1 MALEPGK
8 QLGRYKI
15 VGLLGS
21 GGMGE
26 VYRALDERLGRSVAI
41 KILPSRLAT
50 DSAALKRLERE
61 ARTLAALSHPNIL
74 AIHDVGMNQDS
85 VFFVM
90 ELLEGQSLREMISFA
105 ALPWKKAIETA
116 IPIVEALSAA
126 HSKGVVHS
134 DLKPENVFVTSEG
147 LVKILDFGLA
157 RVQRSVTDSSASSI
171 QTESTVVAGTLP
183 YMAPEQLRGKSPDV
197 RSDVFAFGCLLFEMI
212 AGHSP
217 FLRDS
222 SAEVISAILN
232 EESPRVPQNLR
243 EAAPELEHLIGHC
256 LEKNPE
262 RRFQS
267 ARDIA
272 ITLQGILRVASGSLP
287 EVSSASRTKRSQKQ
301 LNSLAVLPFENAG
314 GDTAAEYLSDGIT
327 EGIINSLSQLPRLK
341 VIARTTVFHYR
352 NKNVDPL
359 EIGRLLKVGA
369 VLTGRVVQ
377 QGDRLMIGTE
387 LMDVNNGWHL
397 WGDQYNRSFNDMF
410 DLQSDIVQQ
419 ITNQL
424 RVKLTGKEKK
434 LLKKKPTE
442 NSEAYR
448 HYLRGRYAWNR
459 RTQESFKSAIEHFN
473 QAIQADPLFAL
484 AYSGLSDSY
493 ALLGDFGVANASP
506 REMFSMARAAVDKAL
521 EIDDSLAEAHT
532 SLAHLKMHGFQ
543 WRDAEREYQK
553 SIQLNPGYA
562 TAHHWYFLFLTM
574 SGRFNEALK
583 EMDRAQ
589 ELDPLSLIIQTDI
602 ASCYYFNGQF
612 DRAIELLRM
621 VQELDPNFA
630 SAHRFLTAVYEQ
642 VGLFEEAILAFE
654 KARLLAAKAA
664 DEVATQA
671 QELRKAYAES
681 GAAGYWKKRLEQF
694 SKKSAQGY
702 VSPYNL
708 AQIYASLGDK
718 EEAFRCFDQALEE
731 TSASLVYAKIDPRF
745 SSLRADPR
753 FSELLRCINLD

>member
-8 QLGRYKI
+8 QLGRYTI

-74 AIHDVGMNQDS
+74 AIHDVGMDEDS

-90 ELLEGQSLREMISFA
+90 ELLEGQSLREKISFGP
-105 ALPWKKAIETA
+105 LPWKKAIETA

-134 DLKPENVFVTSEG
+134 DLKPENVFVTSQG

-171 QTESTVVAGTLP
+171 QTESAVIAGTVP
-183 YMAPEQLRGKSPDV
+183 YMAPEQLRGESPDV

-212 AGHSP
+212 TGHSP
-217 FLRDS
+217 FLRGN

-232 EESPRVPQNLR
+232 EEPPRVPLNLR
-243 EAAPELEHLIGHC
+243 EAAPELEHLIAHC

-272 ITLQGILRVASGSLP
+272 ITLQGILRGSTSQVP
-287 EVSSASRTKRSQKQ
+287 SASRIKRSQKQ

-314 GDTAAEYLSDGIT
+314 ADTTAEYLSDGIT

-341 VIARTTVFHYR
+341 VMARTTVFHYR

-359 EIGRLLKVGA
+359 EIGRLLKVDA

-387 LMDVNNGWHL
+387 LMDVSNGWHL
-397 WGDQYNRSFNDMF
+397 WGDQYNRSFRDMF

-459 RTQESFKSAIEHFN
+459 RTQESIKNAIDHFN

-484 AYSGLSDSY
+484 AYTGLADSY
-493 ALLGDFGVANASP
+493 ALLGDFGLATASP
-506 REMFSMARAAVDKAL
+506 GELFSMARAAVAKAL

-532 SLAHLKMHGFQ
+532 SLAHLKTHEFQ

-562 TAHHWYFLFLTM
+562 TAHHWYFLTLTM
-574 SGRFNEALK
+574 TGRFKEAQK
-583 EMDRAQ
+583 EMERAR
-589 ELDPLSLIIQTDI
+589 ELDPLSLIIQTDMG
-602 ASCYYFNGQF
+602 SCYYFNGEY
-612 DRAIELLRM
+612 DRAIELLRK
-621 VQELDPNFA
+621 VLELDPNFP

-642 VGLFEEAILAFE
+642 MGRFEEAILAFE
-654 KARLLAAKAA
+654 KARILAARSA
-664 DEVATQA
+664 DEVAVQA
-671 QELRKAYAES
+671 EELRKAYRDS
-681 GAAGYWKKRLEQF
+681 GAAGYWKKRLDQIT
-694 SKKSAQGY
+694 KKAVRGY
-702 VSPYNL
+702 VSPYNT
-708 AQIYASLGDK
+708 AQIYASLGDN
-718 EEAFRCFDQALEE
+718 EGAFRCFDRALEE
-731 TSASLVYAKIDPRF
+731 TSASLIYSKIDPRF
-745 SSLRADPR
+745 NSLRSDPR
-753 FSELLRCINLD
+753 FAELLRRINLD